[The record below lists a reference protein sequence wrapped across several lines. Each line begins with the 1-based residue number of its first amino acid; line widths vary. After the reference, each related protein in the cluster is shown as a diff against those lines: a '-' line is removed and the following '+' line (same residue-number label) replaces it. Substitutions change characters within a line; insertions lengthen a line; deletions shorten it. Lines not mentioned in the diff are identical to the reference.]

1 VDELPH
7 DSDSDR
13 KEGEGDRPLSRANTG
28 PLSRTNTGP
37 QNPFRLVS
45 VVANDGLAFDTASPT
60 AASPTEKKT
69 PANELVGSG
78 ANIEDKLQTDDL
90 SWLDPDTEM

>member
-13 KEGEGDRPLSRANTG
+13 KEGEGDRPLSRA
-28 PLSRTNTGP
+28 NTGP